1 MKSFI
6 WATIATIGHR
16 VDRMLFGMLKR
27 QGLLLACSDAPD
39 YSGLNQAAL
48 QNAEIGRELASIGR
62 EQLAKAEQRQ
72 AVFDPKF
79 MELIN
84 QSIASQKQQ
93 TERSDEQWAQ
103 YLKIGKPAEERLAK
117 TAAEYDTPERRAAAM
132 EEARAGVAREG
143 AMQRQ
148 AQQQALGRAGISLSS
163 GRALTLD
170 NASRLAE
177 AKAAAGAAGAARDR
191 VEATGMSLTDNV
203 AKFGRG
209 MTSSGLQAAGLAL
222 GAGGQAS
229 GQIGQQQGT
238 YNASLSPG
246 LSAFGGSTSATGS
259 AGSLFGQM
267 AGLQQQANQSSL
279 AGLGGLG
286 SLMGTLG
293 GAGKDSVIGS
303 MIFSSREF
311 KEELGE
317 VDPEEALAAVRKPK
331 VKRWRYLGD
340 DREEVGPMAE
350 DVHEATGLG
359 DGRTLSVVT
368 ELGMLRGAVQ
378 ALADRQE
385 GRAVP
390 KRRSL
395 ADVETVPYKEVA

>member
-1 MKSFI
+1 MGWGPK
-6 WATIATIGHR
+6 
-16 VDRMLFGMLKR
+16 
-27 QGLLLACSDAPD
+27 APD
-39 YSGLNQAAL
+39 MSGMNQAAL
-48 QNAEIGRELASIGR
+48 QNAEIGRELAAVGR

-72 AVFDPKF
+72 AVFDPIF
-79 MELIN
+79 MDLIN

-103 YLKIGKPAEERLAK
+103 YLKIGKPAEDRMAK

-143 AMQRQ
+143 AVQRQ

-170 NASRLAE
+170 NASRLGE
-177 AKAAAGAAGAARDR
+177 AKAAAGAAGAARDK

-209 MTSSGLQAAGLAL
+209 MTSTGLQAAGLAL
-222 GAGGQAS
+222 GAGSQAS
-229 GQIGQQQGT
+229 GQLGQQQGT
-238 YNASLSPG
+238 FNASLTPG
-246 LSAFGGSTSATGS
+246 LQAYGGSTSATGS
-259 AGSLFGQM
+259 AGSIFGQM
-267 AGLQQQANQSSL
+267 AGLQQQQQQSSMAGL
-279 AGLGGLG
+279 AGLGSLIGTIGSAGTGSIAG
-286 SLMGTLG
+286 SLLL
-293 GAGKDSVIGS
+293 
-303 MIFSSREF
+303 SSREF

-317 VDPEEALAAVRKPK
+317 MDPEEALAAVRKPV

-350 DVHEATGLG
+350 DVHDATGLG

-378 ALADRQE
+378 ALANRQE
-385 GRAVP
+385 SRRPTG
-390 KRRSL
+390 RRSL
-395 ADVETVPYKEVA
+395 ADAETVPYKEVVQ